1 MNRIW
6 FSRYK
11 TISGIRGLPS
21 APGACGRQVASGHME
36 GAAEARRLVD
46 ERHHRTAGGG
56 LDGARQPGRTSADDE
71 PVVRPFAVRMVR
83 VE

>member
-1 MNRIW
+1 
-6 FSRYK
+6 
-11 TISGIRGLPS
+11 
-21 APGACGRQVASGHME
+21 ME